1 VRPALN
7 APLPVA
13 RRLSGVM
20 RHLNSVSQGVSI
32 RAASFGGVG
41 GELIA
46 PEGAAGPP
54 RVLYAHGGAYVLA
67 SPATHRN
74 ITAAIALRT
83 GQPVFALDYR
93 LAPEHPAP
101 AARDDALAAYRAI
114 AANVP
119 GVAIAGDSAGGGIA
133 VACAQAAVAEG
144 LPAPVALGLIS
155 PWLDLTLSGESYREN
170 DGRDA
175 LLGFASLERGS
186 RAYARVLAPSHPVC
200 SPLLGDLT
208 GLPPMLV
215 QTASKDMLRSDAER
229 LAELAGAVGVEVQLE
244 VAEDLWH
251 DYHVHAGM
259 LREADDSLERLGVF
273 LADRLA

>member
-1 VRPALN
+1 
-7 APLPVA
+7 
-13 RRLSGVM
+13 
-20 RHLNSVSQGVSI
+20 
-32 RAASFGGVG
+32 
-41 GELIA
+41 
-46 PEGAAGPP
+46 
-54 RVLYAHGGAYVLA
+54 
-67 SPATHRN
+67 
-74 ITAAIALRT
+74 
-83 GQPVFALDYR
+83 
-93 LAPEHPAP
+93 
-101 AARDDALAAYRAI
+101 
-114 AANVP
+114 
-119 GVAIAGDSAGGGIA
+119 
-133 VACAQAAVAEG
+133 VAEG

-259 LREADDSLERLGVF
+259 LREADDSLERLGAF

>member
-1 VRPALN
+1 
-7 APLPVA
+7 VA
-13 RRLSGVM
+13 RRLSGVL
-20 RHLNSVSQGVSI
+20 RHLNSVPQGVSI

-46 PEGAAGPP
+46 PEGAAGRP
-54 RVLYAHGGAYVLA
+54 RVLYAHGGAYVLG

-74 ITAAIALRT
+74 VTAAIALRT
-83 GQPVFALDYR
+83 GHPVFALDYR

-114 AANVP
+114 AANAP
-119 GVAIAGDSAGGGIA
+119 GIAMAGDSAGGGIA
-133 VACAQAAVAEG
+133 VACTQAALTEG

-175 LLGFASLERGS
+175 LLDFASLERGS
-186 RAYARVLAPSHPVC
+186 RAYAKALGPSSPAC
-200 SPLLGDLT
+200 SPLLGDLA

-259 LREADDSLERLGVF
+259 LREADDSLERLGAF